1 MAFPMEE
8 FIPESIQ
15 KSINEI
21 GEQVSEGLY
30 QIYQEMLADTEKD
43 LQTIEEAIRALMRG
57 IGLSSIEAIVG
68 QYDRHHRKGA
78 RPCPTCGKKHQWK
91 RYEARQCISTL
102 GEFMIDR
109 AYYYCSDCR
118 GGWCPLDERLGLGR
132 SELSPVAEQIASYA
146 GAFMPFAT
154 AADFLARSH
163 LLNISHDS
171 VNRATVRVGASLR
184 QEQNELVEVV
194 EAGEFA
200 YPSGPQALPETLYVS
215 ADGVRYLT
223 TDGTG
228 RELKVAVVYETELRH
243 NAQGNVEPQTLRPDY
258 VVSSQ
263 APDDFRVVV
272 DVLAQQ
278 RGVLQA
284 PRTAVVQDGAPWRW
298 DHIAPLAGPERTEII
313 DFYHTAGYI
322 SAAIDTLLPSEQHA
336 FWKHLLL
343 NHLKQD
349 DQGLEH
355 LTQVLLCLSV
365 ALPERPR
372 DVQAALDYLERYGTR
387 MHYARYREQ
396 RLQIG
401 SGTVESAANR
411 LVSAR
416 LKQAGMRWNPVHAEA
431 VAQVRA
437 AILSQHR
444 WDDFW
449 QTYRPVPRT
458 YRRKQPFA
466 HAA

>member
-1 MAFPMEE
+1 MEFPMEE
-8 FIPESIQ
+8 FIPESVQ
-15 KSINEI
+15 KRIIEI
-21 GEQVSEGLY
+21 GEQVSEGLR
-30 QIYQEMLADTEKD
+30 QIYQEMMPDEGKD

-57 IGLSSIEAIVG
+57 TGLASIEEMAG

-78 RPCPTCGKKHQWK
+78 RTCPGCGKKHQWK

-118 GGWCPLDERLGLGR
+118 AGWCPLDERLGLGR

-171 VNRATVRVGASLR
+171 VNRASVRIGERLR
-184 QEQNELVEVV
+184 QEQNGLIEAVEK
-194 EAGEFA
+194 GEFA
-200 YPSGPQALPETLYVS
+200 YPTGPEESPETLYLS

-223 TDGTG
+223 TDGRG
-228 RELKVAVVYETELRH
+228 RELKVAVVYETALQP
-243 NAQGNVEPQTLRPDY
+243 NTKGILEPHTLHPDY

-263 APDDFRVVV
+263 TPSDFRVVV
-272 DVLAQQ
+272 DVLAQR
-278 RGVLQA
+278 RGVRQA
-284 PRTAVVQDGAPWRW
+284 QRTAVVQDGAPWLW
-298 DHIAPLAGPERTEII
+298 DHIAPLAGPVRIEII
-313 DFYHTAGYI
+313 DFYHTAGYL
-322 SAAIDTLLPSEQHA
+322 SAAVEALLPPDQRA

-343 NHLKQD
+343 NHLKLD
-349 DQGLEH
+349 DQGVEH
-355 LTQVLLCLSV
+355 LTQVLLCLS
-365 ALPERPR
+365 ADLPEIPT
-372 DVQAALDYLERYGTR
+372 DVQEALDYLARYGAR
-387 MHYARYREQ
+387 MHYAHYRQ
-396 RLQIG
+396 NHLQIG

-431 VAQVRA
+431 LAQVRA
-437 AILSQHR
+437 AILSQQA
-444 WDDFW
+444 WDRFW
-449 QTYRPVPRT
+449 NTYRPGPRT
-458 YRRKQPFA
+458 YRRKQGFSR
-466 HAA
+466 AA

>member
-1 MAFPMEE
+1 MEE
-8 FIPESIQ
+8 FIPESMQ
-15 KSINEI
+15 KRINEI

-30 QIYQEMLADTEKD
+30 QIYQEMLVDTEKD

-78 RPCPTCGKKHQWK
+78 RPCPQCGKKHQWK

-118 GGWCPLDERLGLGR
+118 GGWSPLDERLGLGR

-171 VNRATVRVGASLR
+171 VNRATVRVGATLR
-184 QEQNELVEVV
+184 QEQNALVEAV
-194 EAGEFA
+194 EAGEFD
-200 YPSGPQALPETLYVS
+200 YPGGPEVSPETLYVS

-223 TDGTG
+223 ADGTG
-228 RELKVAVVYETELRH
+228 RELQVAVVYETEMRR
-243 NAQGNVEPQTLRPDY
+243 NAQGNVEPQTIRPDY

-263 APDDFRVVV
+263 TPDDFRVVV

-278 RGVLQA
+278 RGVRQA
-284 PRTAVVQDGAPWRW
+284 LHTVAIQDGAPWLW
-298 DHIAPLAGPERTEII
+298 DHIAPVAGPARIEII

-322 SAAIDTLLPSEQHA
+322 AAALDALVPHDQHA
-336 FWKHLLL
+336 FWQHLLL
-343 NHLKQD
+343 NHLKQAD
-349 DQGLEH
+349 AAVEH
-355 LTQVLLCLSV
+355 LSQVLLILSGDG
-365 ALPERPR
+365 P
-372 DVQAALDYLERYGTR
+372 DVPTDAQEALDYLARYGTR
-387 MHYARYREQ
+387 MHYSHYRDAH
-396 RLQIG
+396 LQIG
-401 SGTVESAANR
+401 SGSVESAANR

-416 LKQAGMRWNPVHAEA
+416 LKQAGMRWNPLQAEA

-444 WDDFW
+444 WHDFW
-449 QTYRPVPRT
+449 RTYRPAPRT
-458 YRRKQPFA
+458 YRRQQEFS